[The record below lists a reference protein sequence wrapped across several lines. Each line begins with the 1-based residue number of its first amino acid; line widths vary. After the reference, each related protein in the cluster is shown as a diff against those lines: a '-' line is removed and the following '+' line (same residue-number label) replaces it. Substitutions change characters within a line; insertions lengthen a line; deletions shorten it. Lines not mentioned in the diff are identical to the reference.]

1 MQDTTTSGALSRDP
15 VLIAMAV
22 REIAQRVAKPGETPR
37 QAETR
42 VRNRID
48 YAVKKSAL
56 NLIDDPHGLAV
67 PRGDFCEWAVKK
79 WPKVI
84 PTLPGYAHRVNTVV
98 GQLTITGHAPTVV
111 VMNLESHE
119 WLREHYPR
127 CEAERQRLQLENAE
141 LHQRVDAL
149 EVELDGLRL
158 KKELRRE
165 RASEFGK
172 KGGRG
177 RSL

>member
-1 MQDTTTSGALSRDP
+1 MQDTASVGALSRDP
-15 VLIAMAV
+15 VLISMAV
-22 REIAQRVAKPGETPR
+22 REIAQWVAKPGETSR

-48 YAVKKSAL
+48 YAIKQSAL
-56 NLIDDPHGLAV
+56 RLINDPNGLAV
-67 PRGDFCEWAVKK
+67 PRSDFCEWAAKK

-84 PTLPGYAHRVNTVV
+84 QTLPGYTHRVTI
-98 GQLTITGHAPTVV
+98 GAAELTITGHAPTVM

-127 CEAERQRLQLENAE
+127 CEAERQGLRLENAE
-141 LHQRVDAL
+141 LRQRIAAL
-149 EVELDGLRL
+149 EVELEALRT
-158 KKELRRE
+158 KKKLRHECARE
-165 RASEFGK
+165 DGK

-177 RSL
+177 HKL